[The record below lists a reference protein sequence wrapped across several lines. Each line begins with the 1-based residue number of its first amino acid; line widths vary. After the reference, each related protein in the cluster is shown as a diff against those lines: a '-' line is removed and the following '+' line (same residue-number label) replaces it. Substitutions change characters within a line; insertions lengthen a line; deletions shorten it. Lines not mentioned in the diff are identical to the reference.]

1 MLDLAAGG
9 TGFLT
14 HPSHTADPALPA
26 RAPPQRLG
34 TGVSHPCLWLP
45 GPAPALSGTKRALTS
60 AGSIVDVTG
69 QPLPHQASQLLGAG
83 SSFSTQLSAFS
94 TIRCI
99 SSCRGVRRLRNSC
112 SSR

>member
-45 GPAPALSGTKRALTS
+45 GPAPASFWNQK
-60 AGSIVDVTG
+60 GSN
-69 QPLPHQASQLLGAG
+69 
-83 SSFSTQLSAFS
+83 
-94 TIRCI
+94 I
-99 SSCRGVRRLRNSC
+99 SRLHR
-112 SSR
+112 